1 MALMAA
7 VKDGQIQQ
15 STASS
20 TSLKN
25 ANESKTGTSNIDS
38 DAFLTL
44 LVAEMQNQDPLE
56 PTSNTEWISQ
66 YATFTQVSEIQAI
79 GNAMNSVKADSLV
92 GKNVIMNVTDD
103 SGNTEEISGKVD
115 FVTYEEG
122 KAYLS
127 IEGSLYSIDDLE
139 TVIGDEYVAAY
150 DKAESFAS
158 KLALLPDTGL
168 LNISNIEELQK
179 IMDEYDE
186 LSDYEAGFLSAD
198 VKESVEKYKDALL
211 LLKSK
216 AVDADI

>member
-1 MALMAA
+1 MD
-7 VKDGQIQQ
+7 K
-15 STASS
+15 
-20 TSLKN
+20 
-25 ANESKTGTSNIDS
+25 
-38 DAFLTL
+38 
-44 LVAEMQNQDPLE
+44 P
-56 PTSNTEWISQ
+56 
-66 YATFTQVSEIQAI
+66 VSEIQAI

-158 KLALLPDTGL
+158 KLALLPDTKL

-198 VKESVEKYKDALL
+198 IKESVEKYKDALL